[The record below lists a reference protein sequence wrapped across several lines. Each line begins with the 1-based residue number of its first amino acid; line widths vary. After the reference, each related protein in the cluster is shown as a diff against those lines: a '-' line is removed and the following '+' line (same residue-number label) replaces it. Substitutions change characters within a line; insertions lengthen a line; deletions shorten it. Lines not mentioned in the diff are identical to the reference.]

1 MIKTVIIQHIT
12 DGENIYRKGDR
23 VRVKMKPRDAVRSDR
38 ANEYIGEI
46 MHIAENHILLHIGID
61 TRLLDVNNIDRIRF
75 ARTEENF
82 IDAWDF

>member
-1 MIKTVIIQHIT
+1 MIKTVIIQHLT

-23 VRVKMKPRDAVRSDR
+23 VRVKMKPRDKDRPER

-46 MHIAENHILLHIGID
+46 MHIAENHILLNIKID

-75 ARTEENF
+75 AIPDETF
-82 IDAWDF
+82 IDAWNF